1 MSATLQESVFQRYFN
16 NCPILYV
23 SGRTYPVDNYY
34 LDDIYNLLK
43 RQRAQ
48 IRSGPVQSSSKA
60 GGRDTGSSTEG
71 GEYIDEP
78 KFDPELIKDL
88 IVKIVSTPNL
98 ASKHRISL

>member
-23 SGRTYPVDNYY
+23 SGRTYPVDSYY
-34 LDDIYNLLK
+34 LDDILDLLK
-43 RQRAQ
+43 SPT
-48 IRSGPVQSSSKA
+48 ILPPSSSKA
-60 GGRDTGSSTEG
+60 ARRGAGG

-88 IVKIVSTPNL
+88 IVKIVSTPDL
-98 ASKHRISL
+98 ASKHHISLSL